1 MATSKQT
8 NENKINREELI
19 NEYNKNFDSMITKL
33 EKVIK
38 KKNEDL
44 GVQKK
49 LIEILNDHK
58 KEGKQ
63 KIIEALKNKRK

>member
-63 KIIEALKNKRK
+63 KIIKALKNKRK

>member
-1 MATSKQT
+1 MAIPKES

-19 NEYNKNFDSMITKL
+19 NEYNKNFDKMITKL

-38 KKNEDL
+38 KKNEEL

-49 LIEILNDHK
+49 LIEILTDHK

-63 KIIEALKNKRK
+63 KIIEALKNKLK

>member
-1 MATSKQT
+1 MAASKQT
-8 NENKINREELI
+8 SETNINREELI

-33 EKVIK
+33 EKIIK
-38 KKNEDL
+38 KKNQEL

-49 LIEILNDHK
+49 LIEILTDHK

-63 KIIEALKNKRK
+63 KIIEALKNKHK

>member
-1 MATSKQT
+1 M
-8 NENKINREELI
+8 I

-38 KKNEDL
+38 KKTEDL

>member
-1 MATSKQT
+1 MAISKQT

-38 KKNEDL
+38 KKNDDL

-49 LIEILNDHK
+49 LIEILTDHK

>member
-1 MATSKQT
+1 MAISKQT

-38 KKNEDL
+38 KKTEDL